1 MALVW
6 KSVGLWRVG
15 CTAGAG
21 SLPSGDGDT
30 AAVLGGGGRC
40 VLCVLLSTGL
50 RGSPALCV
58 HMSVRRASPVTW
70 AGTVS
75 GPHPCVKGSVRR
87 RVNTIKTTD
96 RGELLQKIR
105 RMSNCFS
112 TIKLLKK
119 KTKKKPRKTKKTEQ
133 NPSGFVAGEATLA
146 VAARRCGRR
155 DFQVLA
161 ENGLEGLVSMH
172 HGTEHQR
179 LAGWRRRGD
188 PARPGWR
195 EDKTPR
201 HTGLAWRQA
210 RSERSPTGS
219 GA

>member
-1 MALVW
+1 MKGPLSRSSPTSFTPGKRDQQSSSAMALVW

-119 KTKKKPRKTKKTEQ
+119 KQKKKPEKPKKQNKT
-133 NPSGFVAGEATLA
+133 L
-146 VAARRCGRR
+146 
-155 DFQVLA
+155 
-161 ENGLEGLVSMH
+161 
-172 HGTEHQR
+172 
-179 LAGWRRRGD
+179 
-188 PARPGWR
+188 PASSR
-195 EDKTPR
+195 EKQ
-201 HTGLAWRQA
+201 H
-210 RSERSPTGS
+210 
-219 GA
+219 